1 MCSFGVET
9 SLSRFLSDSLLRLPL
24 VDSPAVEKVCST
36 GAVEQ
41 GFDNYYLMA
50 PPSVLII
57 IVDLLLVVGLLVS
70 VLITETI
77 VHFV

>member
-1 MCSFGVET
+1 MWET

-36 GAVEQ
+36 GAAEQ
-41 GFDNYYLMA
+41 GIDNYYLMA
-50 PPSVLII
+50 PPSV